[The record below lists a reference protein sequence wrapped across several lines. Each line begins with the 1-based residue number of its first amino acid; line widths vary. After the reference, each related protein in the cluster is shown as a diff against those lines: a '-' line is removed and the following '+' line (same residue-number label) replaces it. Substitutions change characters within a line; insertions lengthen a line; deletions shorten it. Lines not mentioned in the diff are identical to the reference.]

1 MVISSCIIGDVPKGV
16 TGQHYFEEF
25 YRMKVNNY
33 HIGLDIGTSSIGW
46 VAMGEDGKPL
56 RVKGKTAIGARLFQ
70 EGNPAADRRMF
81 RTTRRRLNRRKWRL
95 KLLDEIFDPYITP
108 VDSTFF
114 ARLKQSNLSP
124 KDSRKEF
131 KGSMLFPDLT
141 DKQYHLDYP
150 TIYHLRHAL
159 MTQDKQ
165 FDIRM
170 VYLAIHHIIKYRGNF
185 LNSTPVDSFKASKV
199 NFDDQFEKLNE
210 LYTAINPEEP
220 FQINVANSEKIG
232 QQFLDPSIRK
242 FDKKKQIPKL
252 IPVTTGEK
260 AVDKLNGK
268 IASEIINAILGY
280 KSKLDVAVQCDPED
294 SKPWALKFDDED
306 IDAKLQKILPEMDE
320 NQQSIIGILQ
330 DLYSQVTLNQIV
342 PNGMSLSESMIE
354 KYNDHRDHLKLY
366 KKLIDQISDSKKK
379 VALKKAYDQ
388 YVGDDGKVIEQDE
401 FYSSVKKNLDDS
413 ELSKQIV
420 DLIDAEKFMP
430 KQRTSQNGVIPHQL
444 HQRELDEIIEHQSKY
459 YPWLAEANP
468 NKHDLHLAKY
478 KIEEL
483 VAFRIPYY
491 VGPMIT
497 PEDQEKS
504 GAAVFSWMKRREP
517 GQITPWNFDEKVDR
531 MESAN
536 KFIKRM
542 TTKDTYL
549 IGEDVLPDESLLYE
563 KFKVL
568 NELNM
573 VRVNGDSLKV
583 ADKQAIY
590 QDLFENY
597 KHISVKKLQNYIKG
611 KTGLPN
617 NPEISGLS
625 DPDQFNNSLGTY
637 NDFKKLF
644 GDKVDDP
651 DLQNDFEKIVEWSTV
666 FEDKKILRAKLNEIT
681 WLTDKQ
687 KDDLESSRYQGW
699 GRLSKKL
706 LTGIVNDQGERIIDE
721 LWNTNK
727 NFMQIQSDDDFAKR
741 IHEANADQMKSTNME
756 DVLADAYTSPQNK
769 KAIRQVVKVVDDIQ
783 KAMGGVAPKFIS
795 IEFTRSEDRNPRR
808 TISRQRQLENTLKD
822 TAKSLVKSMNPNIL
836 SELDNASRSKKGLTD
851 RLYLYFTQL
860 GKDMYTGEPINI
872 DEISNYD
879 IDHILP
885 QAFIKDDSLSNRVL
899 VSKAVNNGKSANVPL
914 KLFGAKMGHFW
925 KQLAEAGLINKHKLK
940 NLQTNPD
947 TISKFAMH
955 GFIRRQLVET
965 SQVIKLVANIL
976 GDKYRNDDTKIIE
989 ITARMNHQM
998 RDEFGFI
1005 KNREINDYHHA
1016 FDAYLTVFLG
1026 RYLYHRYI
1034 KLRPYFVYG
1043 DFKKFREDKVTMRNF
1058 NFLHDL
1064 TDDTQARIAD
1074 TETGEVIWDRETSIK
1089 QLRDVYHYKFML
1101 ISQEVYTLRGAM
1113 FNQTIYPASQA
1124 GRKKLIPMKADKP
1137 VDVYGGYSGSTNAY
1151 MAIVRI
1157 HDKKGDKY
1165 KVVGVPMR
1173 ALNRLNTAKNV
1184 SDAKYDQELKEVL
1197 TPQFT
1202 KSKKNRK
1209 TGEITQTVEDFEVV
1223 LGKVMY
1229 RQLVIDGDKKFM
1241 LGSSTYQYNAKQLV
1255 LSDESIKTLASEG
1268 KLNEAQ
1274 ESAAYDKVYDEILDK
1289 VNKYFALYD
1298 TNKFR
1303 QKLSLGKDKFV
1314 GLPNHNVFDGSK
1326 KISSGKRE
1334 ILNEILNGLHANATL
1349 GTLSDIG
1356 FSTPFGKMQQ
1366 PRGIGLSSNT
1376 SIEYESF
1383 TGLFKRTI
1391 FLKDL

>member
-1 MVISSCIIGDVPKGV
+1 
-16 TGQHYFEEF
+16 
-25 YRMKVNNY
+25 MKVNNY

-46 VAMGEDGKPL
+46 VAIGEDGKPL
-56 RVKGKTAIGARLFQ
+56 RIKGKTAIGARLFQ

-81 RTTRRRLNRRKWRL
+81 RTTRRRLSRRKWRL
-95 KLLDEIFDPYITP
+95 KLLEEIFDPYITP

-141 DKQYHLDYP
+141 DMQYHKDYP

-159 MTQDKQ
+159 MTQDEK

-170 VYLAIHHIIKYRGNF
+170 VYLAIHHIVKYRGNF

-199 NFDDQFEKLNE
+199 NFVDQFKKLNE
-210 LYTAINPEEP
+210 LYTAINPEES
-220 FQINVANSEKIG
+220 FQINLANSEDIG
-232 QQFLDPSIRK
+232 HQFLDPSIRK
-242 FDKKKQIPKL
+242 FDKKKQIPK
-252 IPVTTGEK
+252 IVPVSVDDK
-260 AVDKLNGK
+260 ATDKINGK

-280 KSKLDVAVQCDPED
+280 KSKLDVVVQCTPVD
-294 SKPWALKFDDED
+294 SKSWALKFDEED

-320 NQQSIIGILQ
+320 NQQSIIAILQ
-330 DLYSQVTLNQIV
+330 NLYSQVTLNQIV

-354 KYNDHRDHLKLY
+354 KYNDHHDHLKLY
-366 KKLIDQISDSKKK
+366 KKIIDQLADPKKK
-379 VALKKAYDQ
+379 AALKKAYSQ
-388 YVGDDGKVIEQDE
+388 YVGDDGKVIEQAD
-401 FYSSVKKNLDDS
+401 FWSSVKKNLDDS
-413 ELSKQIV
+413 DLSKQIM

-459 YPWLAEANP
+459 YPWLAEINP

-483 VAFRIPYY
+483 VAFKVPYY

-497 PEDQEKS
+497 PDDQAKS
-504 GAAVFSWMKRREP
+504 AETVFSWMERKGKEA

-531 MESAN
+531 NASAN
-536 KFIKRM
+536 RFIKRM

-573 VRVNGDSLKV
+573 VRVNGKLLKV
-583 ADKQAIY
+583 ADKQAIF

-597 KHISVKKLQNYIKG
+597 KHISVKKLQNYIKS
-611 KTGLPN
+611 KTGLPSD
-617 NPEISGLS
+617 PEISGLS
-625 DPDQFNNSLGTY
+625 DPEYFNNSLGTY

-644 GDKVDDP
+644 GNKVDEP
-651 DLQNDFEKIVEWSTV
+651 DLQDDFEKIVEWSTV
-666 FEDKKILRAKLNEIT
+666 FEDKRILREKLNEIT
-681 WLTDKQ
+681 WLSDQQ
-687 KDDLESSRYQGW
+687 KDVLESSRYQGW

-727 NFMQIQSDDDFAKR
+727 NFMQIQSDNDFAKR
-741 IHEANADQMKSTNME
+741 IHEANADQMKAVDVE

-783 KAMGGVAPKFIS
+783 KAMGGVAPKYIS

-822 TAKSLVKSMNPNIL
+822 TAKSLAKSINPELL
-836 SELDNASRSKKGLTD
+836 SELDNAAKSKKGLTD

-860 GKDMYTGEPINI
+860 GKDIYTGKPINI
-872 DEISNYD
+872 DEISTYD

-885 QAFIKDDSLSNRVL
+885 QAFVKDDSLNNRVL
-899 VSKAVNNGKSANVPL
+899 VSKAINNGKSDNVPVQ
-914 KLFGAKMGHFW
+914 LFGAKMGHFW
-925 KQLAEAGLINKHKLK
+925 KQLAEAGLISKRKLK
-940 NLQTNPD
+940 NLQTDPD
-947 TISKFAMH
+947 TISKYAMH

-1016 FDAYLTVFLG
+1016 FNAYLTAFLG

-1043 DFKKFREDKVTMRNF
+1043 DFKKFKEDKVTMRNF

-1064 TDDTQARIAD
+1064 TDDTQEKIAD
-1074 TETGEVIWDRETSIK
+1074 AETGEVIWDRENSIQ
-1089 QLRDVYHYKFML
+1089 QLKDVYHYKFML
-1101 ISQEVYTLRGAM
+1101 ISHEVYTLRGAM
-1113 FNQTIYPASQA
+1113 FNQTVYPASDA
-1124 GRKKLIPMKADKP
+1124 GKRKLIPIKADRP
-1137 VDVYGGYSGSTNAY
+1137 INVYGGYSGSADAY

-1157 HDKKGDKY
+1157 HNKKGDKY
-1165 KVVGVPMR
+1165 RVVGVPMR
-1173 ALNRLNTAKNV
+1173 ARDRLDAAKKV
-1184 SDAKYDQELKEVL
+1184 SDADYDRALKDVL
-1197 TPQFT
+1197 TPQLT
-1202 KSKKNRK
+1202 KTKKSRK
-1209 TGEITQTVEDFEVV
+1209 TGEITQVVEDFEIV

-1229 RQLVIDGDKKFM
+1229 RQLMIDGDKKFM

-1255 LSDESIKTLASEG
+1255 LSDQSVKTLASKG
-1268 KLNEAQ
+1268 RLDPLQ
-1274 ESAAYDKVYDEILDK
+1274 ESMDYNNVYTEILDK
-1289 VNKYFALYD
+1289 VNQYFSLYD
-1298 TNKFR
+1298 MNKFR
-1303 QKLSLGKDKFV
+1303 HKLNLGFSKFISF
-1314 GLPNHNVFDGSK
+1314 PNHNVFDGNTK
-1326 KISSGKRE
+1326 ASSGKRE
-1334 ILNEILNGLHANATL
+1334 ILEEVLNGLHANPTFGNL
-1349 GTLSDIG
+1349 KDIGITTRFGQLQQPNGILLSDEAKIRYQ
-1356 FSTPFGKMQQ
+1356 SP
-1366 PRGIGLSSNT
+1366 
-1376 SIEYESF
+1376 
-1383 TGLFKRTI
+1383 TGLFERTVS
-1391 FLKDL
+1391 LKDL

>member
-1 MVISSCIIGDVPKGV
+1 
-16 TGQHYFEEF
+16 
-25 YRMKVNNY
+25 MKVNNY

-56 RVKGKTAIGARLFQ
+56 RVKGKTAIGARLFR

-95 KLLDEIFDPYITP
+95 KLLDEIFDPYITS
-108 VDSTFF
+108 VDSTFL

-124 KDSRKEF
+124 KDLRKEF
-131 KGSMLFPDLT
+131 NGPMLFPDLT

-170 VYLAIHHIIKYRGNF
+170 VYLALHHIVKYRGNF

-199 NFDDQFEKLNE
+199 NFDDQFKKLNE
-210 LYTAINPEEP
+210 LYTAINPEES
-220 FQINVANSEKIG
+220 FQINLANSEKIG

-242 FDKKKQIPKL
+242 FDKKKQISK
-252 IPVTTGEK
+252 IVPVTMDDK

-268 IASEIINAILGY
+268 IASEIVNAILGY

-294 SKPWALKFDDED
+294 SNPWAVKFDDED

-320 NQQSIIGILQ
+320 NQQSIIGIIQ

-342 PNGMSLSESMIE
+342 PNGMSLSESMIK
-354 KYNDHRDHLKLY
+354 KYNDHHDHLKLY
-366 KKLIDQISDSKKK
+366 KKLIGQISDSKKK
-379 VALKKAYDQ
+379 TALKKAYDQ
-388 YVGDDGKVIEQDE
+388 YVGNDGKVIEQDN

-413 ELSKQIV
+413 ELSKQIM
-420 DLIDAEKFMP
+420 DLIDADKFMP

-497 PEDQEKS
+497 PEDQKKS
-504 GAAVFSWMKRREP
+504 GAAVFSWMKRKEP
-517 GQITPWNFDEKVDR
+517 GQITPWNFDQKVDR

-573 VRVNGDSLKV
+573 VRVNGDSLRV

-597 KHISVKKLQNYIKG
+597 KHISVKKMQNYIKD

-617 NPEISGLS
+617 NPDISGLS
-625 DPDQFNNSLGTY
+625 DPDHFNNSLGTY

-651 DLQNDFEKIVEWSTV
+651 DLQDDFEKIVEWSTV
-666 FEDKKILRAKLNEIT
+666 FEDKKILRAKLNEIS
-681 WLTDKQ
+681 WLSDKQ

-741 IHEANADQMKSTNME
+741 IHEANADQMKATDVE

-783 KAMGGVAPKFIS
+783 RAMGGVAPKFIS

-808 TISRQRQLENTLKD
+808 TISRERQLEDTLKD
-822 TAKSLVKSMNPNIL
+822 TAKTLVKSMNPDIL
-836 SELDNASRSKKGLTD
+836 SELDNASKSKKGLTD

-860 GKDMYTGEPINI
+860 GRDMYTGKPINI

-914 KLFGAKMGHFW
+914 KLFGVKMAHFW
-925 KQLAEAGLINKHKLK
+925 KQLAEAGLINKRKLK

-998 RDEFGFI
+998 RDEFAFI

-1016 FDAYLTVFLG
+1016 FDAYLTAFLG

-1074 TETGEVIWDRETSIK
+1074 TETGDVIWDRETSIK

-1113 FNQTIYPASQA
+1113 FNQTIYPADEA
-1124 GRKKLIPMKADKP
+1124 GRKKLIPTKADKA
-1137 VDVYGGYSGSTNAY
+1137 VDVYGGYSGSNDAY
-1151 MAIVRI
+1151 MVIVRI

-1173 ALNRLNTAKNV
+1173 ALDRLNAAKNV
-1184 SDAKYDQELKEVL
+1184 SDAKYDQVLKDVL

-1202 KSKKNRK
+1202 KSKKSRK
-1209 TGEITQTVEDFEVV
+1209 TGQISRQVTDFEIIV
-1223 LGKVMY
+1223 GKLMY
-1229 RQLVIDGDKKFM
+1229 RQLVIDGQEKS
-1241 LGSSTYQYNAKQLV
+1241 LIASSVYQYNAKQLV
-1255 LSDESIKTLASEG
+1255 LSDDSIKTISNAENWDEEILSTR
-1268 KLNEAQ
+1268 
-1274 ESAAYDKVYDEILDK
+1274 YDQVYDEILQKCKQFLPIFQHRHFQERLEAGQPQFSQLSVRD
-1289 VNKYFALYD
+1289 LY
-1298 TNKFR
+1298 KGAKMVR
-1303 QKLSLGKDKFV
+1303 
-1314 GLPNHNVFDGSK
+1314 
-1326 KISSGKRE
+1326 SGKKSIINS
-1334 ILNEILNGLHANATL
+1334 ILRGIHANADRPDLDLFGIKNL
-1349 GTLSDIG
+1349 GQFSSTSGINLS
-1356 FSTPFGKMQQ
+1356 P
-1366 PRGIGLSSNT
+1366 NT
-1376 SIEYESF
+1376 IICYQSP
-1383 TGLFKRTI
+1383 TGLFERRVT
-1391 FLKDL
+1391 LKDL

>member
-1 MVISSCIIGDVPKGV
+1 
-16 TGQHYFEEF
+16 
-25 YRMKVNNY
+25 MKVNNY

-56 RVKGKTAIGARLFQ
+56 RVKGKTAIGARLFR

-124 KDSRKEF
+124 KDSRKAF
-131 KGSMLFPDLT
+131 KDSTLFPDLT

-170 VYLAIHHIIKYRGNF
+170 VYLALHHIVKYRGNF

-199 NFDDQFEKLNE
+199 NFDDQFKKLNE
-210 LYTAINPEEP
+210 LYTAINPEES
-220 FQINVANSEKIG
+220 FQINLANSEKIG

-242 FDKKKQIPKL
+242 FDKKKQISK
-252 IPVTTGEK
+252 IVPVTMDDK

-268 IASEIINAILGY
+268 IASEIVNAILGY

-294 SKPWALKFDDED
+294 SKPWAVKFDDED

-320 NQQSIIGILQ
+320 NQQSIIGTIQ

-342 PNGMSLSESMIE
+342 PNGMSLSESMIK
-354 KYNDHRDHLKLY
+354 KYNDHHDHLKLY
-366 KKLIDQISDSKKK
+366 KKLIGQISDSKKK
-379 VALKKAYDQ
+379 TALKKAYDQ
-388 YVGDDGKVIEQDE
+388 YVGNDGKVIEQDD

-413 ELSKQIV
+413 ELSKQIM
-420 DLIDAEKFMP
+420 DLIDADKFMP

-459 YPWLAEANP
+459 YPWLAESNP

-497 PEDQEKS
+497 PEDQKKS
-504 GAAVFSWMKRREP
+504 GAAVFSWMKRKEP
-517 GQITPWNFDEKVDR
+517 GQITPWNFDQKVDR

-597 KHISVKKLQNYIKG
+597 KHISVKKMQNYIKD

-617 NPEISGLS
+617 NPDISGLS
-625 DPDQFNNSLGTY
+625 DPDHFNNSLGTY

-651 DLQNDFEKIVEWSTV
+651 DLQDDFEKIVEWSTV
-666 FEDKKILRAKLNEIT
+666 FEDKKILRAKLNEIS
-681 WLTDKQ
+681 WLSDKQ

-741 IHEANADQMKSTNME
+741 IHEANADQMKATDVE

-783 KAMGGVAPKFIS
+783 RAMGGVAPKFIS

-808 TISRQRQLENTLKD
+808 TISRERQLEDTLKD
-822 TAKSLVKSMNPNIL
+822 TAKTLVKSMNPDIL
-836 SELDNASRSKKGLTD
+836 SELDNASKSKKGLTD

-860 GKDMYTGEPINI
+860 GRDMYTGKPINI

-914 KLFGAKMGHFW
+914 KLFGVKMAHFW
-925 KQLAEAGLINKHKLK
+925 KQLAEAGLINKRKLK

-998 RDEFGFI
+998 RDEFAFI

-1016 FDAYLTVFLG
+1016 FDAYLTAFLG

-1113 FNQTIYPASQA
+1113 FNQTIYPADEA
-1124 GRKKLIPMKADKP
+1124 GRKKLIPTKADKA
-1137 VDVYGGYSGSTNAY
+1137 VDVYGGYSGSTDAY

-1173 ALNRLNTAKNV
+1173 ALDRLNAAKNV
-1184 SDAKYDQELKEVL
+1184 SDAKYDQVLKDVL
-1197 TPQFT
+1197 TPKFT
-1202 KSKKNRK
+1202 KSKKSRK
-1209 TGEITQTVEDFEVV
+1209 TGEIGQTVEDFEVV

-1255 LSDESIKTLASEG
+1255 LSDESVKTLASKG
-1268 KLNEAQ
+1268 KLDEAQ
-1274 ESAAYDKVYDEILDK
+1274 ESAAYDNVYDEILDK
-1289 VNKYFALYD
+1289 VDRYFALYD
-1298 TNKFR
+1298 QRNYRTNLHEGEQKFI
-1303 QKLSLGKDKFV
+1303 
-1314 GLPNHNVFDGSK
+1314 GLPLHDTFDGSK
-1326 KISSGKRE
+1326 KVANGKRE
-1334 ILNEILNGLHANATL
+1334 TISDILNGLHANATMTNLKVL
-1349 GTLSDIG
+1349 GIS
-1356 FSTPFGKMQQ
+1356 SPFGMFQSHGPINLNPETIILCQ
-1366 PRGIGLSSNT
+1366 SP
-1376 SIEYESF
+1376 
-1383 TGLFKRTI
+1383 TGLFERRI
-1391 FLKDL
+1391 ILRDL

>member
-1 MVISSCIIGDVPKGV
+1 
-16 TGQHYFEEF
+16 
-25 YRMKVNNY
+25 MKVNNY

-46 VAMGEDGKPL
+46 VAIGKDGKPL

-81 RTTRRRLNRRKWRL
+81 RTTRRRLSRRKWRL
-95 KLLDEIFDPYITP
+95 KLLEEIFDPYITP

-141 DKQYHLDYP
+141 DMQYHKNYP

-159 MTQDKQ
+159 MTQDKK

-170 VYLAIHHIIKYRGNF
+170 VYLAIHHIVKYRGNF

-199 NFDDQFEKLNE
+199 DFVDQFKKLNE
-210 LYTAINPEEP
+210 LYAAINPEES
-220 FQINVANSEKIG
+220 FKINLANSEDIG
-232 QQFLDPSIRK
+232 HQFLDPSIRK
-242 FDKKKQIPKL
+242 FDKKKQIPK
-252 IPVTTGEK
+252 IVPVMMN
-260 AVDKLNGK
+260 DKVTDRLNGK
-268 IASEIINAILGY
+268 IASEIIHAILGY
-280 KSKLDVAVQCDPED
+280 KAKLDVVLQCTPVD

-306 IDAKLQKILPEMDE
+306 IDAKLEKILPEMDE
-320 NQQSIIGILQ
+320 NQQSIVAILQ
-330 DLYSQVTLNQIV
+330 NLYSQVTLNQIV

-354 KYNDHRDHLKLY
+354 KYNDHHDHLKLY
-366 KKLIDQISDSKKK
+366 KKLIDQLADPKKK
-379 VALKKAYDQ
+379 AVLKKAYSQ
-388 YVGDDGKVIEQDE
+388 YVGDDGKVIEQAE
-401 FYSSVKKNLDDS
+401 FWSSVKKNLDDS
-413 ELSKQIV
+413 ELSKQIM

-459 YPWLAEANP
+459 YPWLVEINP

-478 KIEEL
+478 KIEQL
-483 VAFRIPYY
+483 VAFRVPYY

-497 PEDQEKS
+497 PKDQAES
-504 GAAVFSWMKRREP
+504 AETVFSWMERKGTET

-531 MESAN
+531 KASAN
-536 KFIKRM
+536 RFIKRM

-573 VRVNGDSLKV
+573 VRVNGKLLKV
-583 ADKQAIY
+583 ADKQAIF

-597 KHISVKKLQNYIKG
+597 KHVSVKKLQNYIKA
-611 KTGLPN
+611 KTGLPSD
-617 NPEISGLS
+617 PEISGLS
-625 DPDQFNNSLGTY
+625 DPEHFNNSLGTY

-644 GDKVDDP
+644 GSKVDEP
-651 DLQNDFEKIVEWSTV
+651 DLQDDFEKIVEWSTV
-666 FEDKKILRAKLNEIT
+666 FEDKKILREKLNEIT
-681 WLTDKQ
+681 WLSDQQ
-687 KDDLESSRYQGW
+687 KDVLESSRYQGW

-706 LTGIVNDQGERIIDE
+706 LTGIVNDQGERIIDK

-741 IHEANADQMKSTNME
+741 IHEANADQMQAVDVE

-783 KAMGGVAPKFIS
+783 KAMGGVAPKYIS

-822 TAKSLVKSMNPNIL
+822 TAKSLAKSINPELL
-836 SELDNASRSKKGLTD
+836 SELDNAAKSKKGLTD

-860 GKDMYTGEPINI
+860 GKDIYTGEPINI
-872 DEISNYD
+872 DELNKYD

-885 QAFIKDDSLSNRVL
+885 QAFIKDNSLDNRVL
-899 VSKAVNNGKSANVPL
+899 VLTAVNNGKSDNVPL
-914 KLFGAKMGHFW
+914 RMFGAKMGHFW
-925 KQLAEAGLINKHKLK
+925 KQLAEAGLISKRKLK
-940 NLQTNPD
+940 NLQTDPD
-947 TISKFAMH
+947 TISKYAMH

-1016 FDAYLTVFLG
+1016 FDAYLTAFLG

-1034 KLRPYFVYG
+1034 KLRPYFAYG

-1064 TDDTQARIAD
+1064 TDDTQEKIAD
-1074 TETGEVIWDRETSIK
+1074 AETGEVIWDRENSIQ
-1089 QLRDVYHYKFML
+1089 QLKDVYHYKFML
-1101 ISQEVYTLRGAM
+1101 ISHEVYTLRGAM
-1113 FNQTIYPASQA
+1113 FNQTVYPASDA
-1124 GRKKLIPMKADKP
+1124 GKRKLIPVKADRP
-1137 VDVYGGYSGSTNAY
+1137 VNVYGGYSGSADAY

-1157 HDKKGDKY
+1157 HNKKGDKY
-1165 KVVGVPMR
+1165 RVVGVPMR
-1173 ALNRLNTAKNV
+1173 ALDRLDAAKNV
-1184 SDAKYDQELKEVL
+1184 SDADFDRALKDVL
-1197 TPQFT
+1197 APQLT
-1202 KSKKNRK
+1202 KTKKSRK
-1209 TGEITQTVEDFEVV
+1209 TGEITQVIEDFEIV

-1229 RQLVIDGDKKFM
+1229 RQLMIDGDKKFM

-1255 LSDESIKTLASEG
+1255 LSDQSVKTLASKG
-1268 KLNEAQ
+1268 RLDPLQ
-1274 ESAAYDKVYDEILDK
+1274 ESMDYNNVYTEILDK
-1289 VNKYFALYD
+1289 VNQYFSLYD
-1298 TNKFR
+1298 MNKFR
-1303 QKLSLGKDKFV
+1303 HKLNLGFSKFISF
-1314 GLPNHNVFDGSK
+1314 PNHNVLDGNTK
-1326 KISSGKRE
+1326 VSSGKRE
-1334 ILNEILNGLHANATL
+1334 ILQEILNGLHANPTFGNL
-1349 GTLSDIG
+1349 KDVGIT
-1356 FSTPFGKMQQ
+1356 TPFGQLQQ
-1366 PRGIGLSSNT
+1366 PNGILLSDETKIRYQSP
-1376 SIEYESF
+1376 
-1383 TGLFKRTI
+1383 TGLFERTVS
-1391 FLKDL
+1391 LKDL

>member
-1 MVISSCIIGDVPKGV
+1 
-16 TGQHYFEEF
+16 
-25 YRMKVNNY
+25 MKVNNY

-56 RVKGKTAIGARLFQ
+56 RVKGKTAIGARLFR

-124 KDSRKEF
+124 KDSRKAF
-131 KGSMLFPDLT
+131 KDSTLFPDLT

-170 VYLAIHHIIKYRGNF
+170 VYLALHHIVKYRGNF

-199 NFDDQFEKLNE
+199 NFDDQFKKLNE
-210 LYTAINPEEP
+210 LYTAINPEES
-220 FQINVANSEKIG
+220 FQINLANSEKIG

-242 FDKKKQIPKL
+242 FDKKKQISK
-252 IPVTTGEK
+252 IVPVTMDDK

-268 IASEIINAILGY
+268 IASEIVNAILGY
-280 KSKLDVAVQCDPED
+280 KSKLYVVVQCDPED
-294 SKPWALKFDDED
+294 SKPWAVKFDDED

-320 NQQSIIGILQ
+320 NQQSIIGIIQ

-342 PNGMSLSESMIE
+342 PNGMSLSESMIK
-354 KYNDHRDHLKLY
+354 KYNDHHDHLKLY
-366 KKLIDQISDSKKK
+366 KKLIGQISDSKKK
-379 VALKKAYDQ
+379 TALKKAYDQ
-388 YVGDDGKVIEQDE
+388 YVGNDGKVIEQDD

-413 ELSKQIV
+413 ELSKQIM
-420 DLIDAEKFMP
+420 DLIDADKFMP
-430 KQRTSQNGVIPHQL
+430 KQRTSQNGVIPYQL

-459 YPWLAEANP
+459 YPWLAESNP

-497 PEDQEKS
+497 PEDQKKS
-504 GAAVFSWMKRREP
+504 GAAVFSWMKRKEP
-517 GQITPWNFDEKVDR
+517 GQITPWNFDQKVDR

-597 KHISVKKLQNYIKG
+597 KHISVKKMQNYIKD

-617 NPEISGLS
+617 NPDISGLS
-625 DPDQFNNSLGTY
+625 DPDHFNNSLGTY

-651 DLQNDFEKIVEWSTV
+651 DLQDDFEKIVEWSTV
-666 FEDKKILRAKLNEIT
+666 FEDKKILRAKLNEIS
-681 WLTDKQ
+681 WLSDKQ

-741 IHEANADQMKSTNME
+741 IHEANADQMKATDVE

-783 KAMGGVAPKFIS
+783 RAMGGVAPKFIS

-808 TISRQRQLENTLKD
+808 TISRERQLEDTLKD
-822 TAKSLVKSMNPNIL
+822 TAKTLVKSMNPDIL
-836 SELDNASRSKKGLTD
+836 SELDNASKSKKGLTD

-860 GKDMYTGEPINI
+860 GRDMYTGKPINI

-914 KLFGAKMGHFW
+914 KLFGVKMAHFW
-925 KQLAEAGLINKHKLK
+925 KQLAEAGLINKRKLK

-989 ITARMNHQM
+989 ITARMTHQM

-1016 FDAYLTVFLG
+1016 FDAYLTAFLG

-1043 DFKKFREDKVTMRNF
+1043 DFKKFREGKVTMRNF

-1064 TDDTQARIAD
+1064 TDNTQARIAD
-1074 TETGEVIWDRETSIK
+1074 IETGEVIWNRETSIK
-1089 QLRDVYHYKFML
+1089 QLREVYHFKFML
-1101 ISQEVYTLRGAM
+1101 ISQEVFSLNGMM
-1113 FNQTIYPASQA
+1113 FKQKLFPAKLAENST
-1124 GRKKLIPMKADKP
+1124 LIPIKQGKP
-1137 VDVYGGYSGSTNAY
+1137 VNIYGGYSNNVDAY
-1151 MAIVRI
+1151 LSIVKI
-1157 HDKKGDKY
+1157 KGKKENKY

-1173 ALNRLNTAKNV
+1173 SLHNLRLAEGISHEAYVN
-1184 SDAKYDQELKEVL
+1184 ELKMVL

-1202 KSKKNRK
+1202 KDKKNRK
-1209 TGEITQTVEDFEVV
+1209 TGQIYRQVSDFEIIV
-1223 LGKVMY
+1223 GKLMY
-1229 RQLVIDGDKKFM
+1229 RQLVIDGQEKS
-1241 LGSSTYQYNAKQLV
+1241 LIASSVYQYNAKQLV
-1255 LSDESIKTLASEG
+1255 LSDDSIKTISNAENWDEKTLSTR
-1268 KLNEAQ
+1268 
-1274 ESAAYDKVYDEILDK
+1274 YDQVYDEILQKIKQFLPIFQHRHFQERLEAGQPQFSQLSVRD
-1289 VNKYFALYD
+1289 LY
-1298 TNKFR
+1298 KGAKMVR
-1303 QKLSLGKDKFV
+1303 
-1314 GLPNHNVFDGSK
+1314 
-1326 KISSGKRE
+1326 SGKKSIIKS
-1334 ILNEILNGLHANATL
+1334 ILRGIHANADVPDLDLFGIRKL
-1349 GTLSDIG
+1349 GQFSSTSGINLS
-1356 FSTPFGKMQQ
+1356 P
-1366 PRGIGLSSNT
+1366 NT
-1376 SIEYESF
+1376 IICYQSP
-1383 TGLFKRTI
+1383 TGLFERRVA
-1391 FLKDL
+1391 LKDL

>member
-1 MVISSCIIGDVPKGV
+1 MRV
-16 TGQHYFEEF
+16 
-25 YRMKVNNY
+25 KVY
-33 HIGLDIGTSSIGW
+33 YIGLDIGTSSIGW
-46 VAMGEDGKPL
+46 VVMGEDGKPV

-70 EGNPAADRRMF
+70 EGHVAADRRMF

-141 DKQYHLDYP
+141 DKQYHEDYP
-150 TIYHLRHAL
+150 TIYHLRRAL
-159 MTQDKQ
+159 MTEDKK

-170 VYLAIHHIIKYRGNF
+170 VYLAIHHIVKYRGNF
-185 LNSTPVDSFKASKV
+185 LNSATVDTFKASKV
-199 NFDDQFEKLNE
+199 DFKKSFNQLNE
-210 LYTAINPEEP
+210 LYSAINPEDA
-220 FQINVANSEKIG
+220 FQVDMNKSDEIG
-232 QQFLDPSIRK
+232 RLFLDSSIRK
-242 FDKKKQIPKL
+242 FDKQKQISKL
-252 IPVTTGEK
+252 IPVVVEDK
-260 AVDKLNGK
+260 EAKKLNGK
-268 IASEIINAILGY
+268 IALEITKAILGY
-280 KSKLDVAVQCDPED
+280 KSKLNVVTQTEPED
-294 SKPWALKFDDED
+294 PKKWAVKFDDED
-306 IDAKLQKILPEMDE
+306 IDSKLNDILPEMDE
-320 NQQSIIGILQ
+320 NQQSIVEIIQ

-342 PNGMSLSESMIE
+342 PNGMSLSDSMIK
-354 KYNDHRDHLKLY
+354 KYNDHHEHLKLY
-366 KKLIDQISDSKKK
+366 KKLIDNISDTKKRS
-379 VALKKAYDQ
+379 ALKTAYDK
-388 YVGDDGKVIEQDE
+388 YVGDDGKTIEQDE
-401 FYSSVKKNLDDS
+401 FYSNVKKNLDDS
-413 ELSKQIV
+413 DLSKQIA
-420 DLIDAEKFMP
+420 DLIEAEKFMP

-459 YPWLAEANP
+459 YPWFAEANP

-504 GAAVFSWMKRREP
+504 SQTIFAWMKRKEP

-536 KFIKRM
+536 RFIKRM

-549 IGEDVLPDESLLYE
+549 IGEDVLPDQSLLYE

-573 VRVNGDSLKV
+573 VRVNDHPLKV
-583 ADKQAIY
+583 SEKQAIY
-590 QDLFENY
+590 RDLFENQ
-597 KHISVKKLQNYIKG
+597 KRISVKNLQNYVKS
-611 KTGLPN
+611 KSGLPTG
-617 NPEISGLS
+617 PKTSGLS
-625 DPDQFNNSLGTY
+625 DPDHFNSSLGTY
-637 NDFKKLF
+637 NDFKKMF

-651 DLQNDFEKIVEWSTV
+651 DLQDDFEKMIEWSTI
-666 FEDKKILRAKLNEIT
+666 FEDKKILRAKLDEVAWLSDTQKNEFKEI
-681 WLTDKQ
+681 
-687 KDDLESSRYQGW
+687 RYQGW

-706 LTGIVNDQGERIIDE
+706 LTGIVDGNGQRIIDE

-727 NFMQIQSDDDFAKR
+727 NFMQIQSDDSFAKR
-741 IHEANADQMKSTNME
+741 IHEANANQMKATDVE

-822 TAKSLVKSMNPNIL
+822 TAQALVKSINPDIL
-836 SELDNASRSKKGLTD
+836 SELDNASKSKKGLTD

-860 GKDMYTGEPINI
+860 GKDMYTGKPINI

-879 IDHILP
+879 IDHIFP
-885 QAFIKDDSLSNRVL
+885 QAFIKDDSLNNRVL
-899 VSKAVNNGKSANVPL
+899 VSKAGNNGKSANVPL
-914 KLFGAKMGHFW
+914 KLFGAKMGGYW
-925 KQLAEAGLINKHKLK
+925 KQLADAGLIGQRKLK

-1016 FDAYLTVFLG
+1016 FDAYLTAFLG
-1026 RYLYHRYI
+1026 HYLYHRYI

-1064 TDDTQARIAD
+1064 TDDKQERIAD
-1074 TETGEVIWDRETSIK
+1074 TETGEVIWDRKRSIQ

-1101 ISQEVYTLRGAM
+1101 ISQEVFSLNKEMFKQKLFPATLAKK
-1113 FNQTIYPASQA
+1113 S
-1124 GRKKLIPMKADKP
+1124 KLIQIKKDKP
-1137 VDVYGGYSGSTNAY
+1137 VDIYGGYSNNTDAYLTVVKLKGS
-1151 MAIVRI
+1151 
-1157 HDKKGDKY
+1157 KEDKY
-1165 KVVGVPMR
+1165 KIVGVPMR
-1173 ALNRLNTAKNV
+1173 ALDNLKHAEKESPQSYTA
-1184 SDAKYDQELKEVL
+1184 ELRKALE
-1197 TPQFT
+1197 PQFT
-1202 KSKKNRK
+1202 KIKKNRK
-1209 TGEITQTVEDFEVV
+1209 TGEVSKVVTNFDIV
-1223 LGKVMY
+1223 LGRLFY
-1229 RQLVIDGDKKFM
+1229 RQMVIDGSEKS
-1241 LGSSTYQYNAKQLV
+1241 LIASSVYQYNAKQLV
-1255 LSDESIKTLASEG
+1255 LSDQAIRTISDQEG
-1268 KLNEAQ
+1268 IDEFELSSQ
-1274 ESAAYDKVYDEILDK
+1274 YDKVYDEIVQK
-1289 VNKYFALYD
+1289 VEKLLPIFQHRHFQERLNNGKSLFVNLPVHDVYEGNKLEQVGKKHII
-1298 TNKFR
+1298 N
-1303 QKLSLGKDKFV
+1303 SILG
-1314 GLPNHNVFDGSK
+1314 G
-1326 KISSGKRE
+1326 I
-1334 ILNEILNGLHANATL
+1334 HANADRPDIDLFGIKNL
-1349 GTLSDIG
+1349 GQ
-1356 FSTPFGKMQQ
+1356 FSSTS
-1366 PRGIGLSSNT
+1366 GINLSSDAIICYQ
-1376 SIEYESF
+1376 SP
-1383 TGLFKRTI
+1383 TGLFERRVV
-1391 FLKDL
+1391 LKDL